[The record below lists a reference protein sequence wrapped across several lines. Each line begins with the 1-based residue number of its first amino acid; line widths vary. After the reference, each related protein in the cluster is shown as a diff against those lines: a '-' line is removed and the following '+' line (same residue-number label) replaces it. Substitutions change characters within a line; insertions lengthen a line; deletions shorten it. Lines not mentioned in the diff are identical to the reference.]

1 MAEKFPTVSRTKLF
15 QMEQNAPLRE
25 ALMNANSIRMQNG
38 ADYNPFLP
46 IRLLPFQAFFDKADK
61 KAMEN
66 DSISPDLPRIMHE
79 QFGVH
84 IGEYSANRETVQIPS
99 DVVNLKIADMVIEG
113 AEPYSQW
120 KEYIRV
126 VDMPTPLFN
135 VPTDKYSDWLGFD
148 NFDRFRAV
156 DAEPVDMGGKVTPVA
171 LNCEDDNGYYRAK
184 LGIKRN
190 DIRDNK
196 FLAVEQ
202 NLKNAG
208 AVWYYGLGKK
218 IIDQYIT
225 DATNTDLRTG
235 LELTTPIHSELEALV
250 NVIRNKFPGVQLN
263 RADSAFFHPG
273 DAFQTVVK
281 STGASGIY
289 PFLDNRMLSPSD
301 QDVINNS
308 GMAKALG
315 LKRVW
320 ETPQATENTIVIIKR
335 DISHV
340 FGLYQDLEIEDFDMT
355 VSGITNSA
363 LSMRFDNKQAHT
375 AGSFTI
381 TSF

>member
-1 MAEKFPTVSRTKLF
+1 MGEKIPNVSRNLIFNSEEFTPVKEALIQAN
-15 QMEQNAPLRE
+15 QMRGGKWNPTLPLRMIPLQGFFAKSSHSMDNME
-25 ALMNANSIRMQNG
+25 MN
-38 ADYNPFLP
+38 
-46 IRLLPFQAFFDKADK
+46 
-61 KAMEN
+61 
-66 DSISPDLPRIMHE
+66 PDIDRIMHE

-84 IGEYSANRETVQIPS
+84 IGSYAKGSNQEATQIPS
-99 DVVNLKIADMVIEG
+99 NLVTLKIADIVIEG

-126 VDMPTPLFN
+126 VDMPSPTFN
-135 VPTDKYSDWLGFD
+135 VPKDKYSDWLGFD
-148 NFDRFRAV
+148 NFDRFQAV
-156 DAEPVDMGGKVTPVA
+156 DGEPVDMGGRSQTVA
-171 LNCEDDNGYYRAK
+171 LNCEDNNGYYRAK

-218 IIDQYIT
+218 IIDTYIT
-225 DATNTDLRTG
+225 NTTTNTDTLANLDLG
-235 LELTTPIHSELEALV
+235 TPVHAELEALV
-250 NVIRNKFPGVQLN
+250 NVIRNKFPGTQLN
-263 RADSAFFHPG
+263 RADTAFFHPA
-273 DAFQTVVK
+273 DAYQTVVK

-289 PFLDNRMLSPSD
+289 PFLDNRMLAPND
-301 QDVINNS
+301 EDVINNS

-320 ETPQATENTIVIIKR
+320 ETPQSTENTVMVIKR

-340 FGLYQDLEIEDFDMT
+340 FGLYQDLEIEDFNME
-355 VSGITNSA
+355 VSGLTNSA
-363 LSMRFDNKQAHT
+363 LSMRFDIKEAHEDG
-375 AGSFTI
+375 AFKI
-381 TSF
+381 TSY

>member
-1 MAEKFPTVSRTKLF
+1 
-15 QMEQNAPLRE
+15 
-25 ALMNANSIRMQNG
+25 
-38 ADYNPFLP
+38 
-46 IRLLPFQAFFDKADK
+46 
-61 KAMEN
+61 
-66 DSISPDLPRIMHE
+66 
-79 QFGVH
+79 
-84 IGEYSANRETVQIPS
+84 
-99 DVVNLKIADMVIEG
+99 MVIEG

-120 KEYIRV
+120 KEYVRV

-135 VPTDKYSDWLGFD
+135 VPIDKYSDWLGFD
-148 NFDRFRAV
+148 DFDRFKAV
-156 DAEPVDMGGKVTPVA
+156 DGEPVDMGGKSSAVA
-171 LNCEDDNGYYRAK
+171 LNTENDNGYYRAK

-208 AVWYYGLGKK
+208 AVWYYGLGQK
-218 IIDQYIT
+218 IIDTYIANVGSGTNFT
-225 DATNTDLRTG
+225 DTRANLDLATS
-235 LELTTPIHSELEALV
+235 IHSQLEALV
-250 NVIRNKFPGVQLN
+250 NVIRNKFPGTLLN
-263 RADSAFFHPG
+263 RADTAFFHPSN
-273 DAFQTVVK
+273 AFETVVT

-289 PFLDNRMLSPSD
+289 PFLDNRMLAPQD

-308 GMAKALG
+308 GMSQALG

-320 ETPQATENTIVIIKR
+320 ETPQATDNSVVIIKR

-363 LSMRFDNKQAHT
+363 LSMRFDLQKAHDEGLYVIT
-375 AGSFTI
+375 AF
-381 TSF
+381 

>member
-1 MAEKFPTVSRTKLF
+1 LSKQTALSREKIFRMDEGLALK
-15 QMEQNAPLRE
+15 E
-25 ALMNANSIRMQNG
+25 ALLHANSLRMQNG
-38 ADYNPFLP
+38 MAYNPTLP
-46 IRLLPFQAFFDKADK
+46 IRMIPFQAFFDKTHAHPMEADK
-61 KAMEN
+61 VN
-66 DSISPDLPRIMHE
+66 PDLPRILHE
-79 QFGVH
+79 RFGVH
-84 IGEYSANRETVQIPS
+84 IGDYSKNQETVQIPS
-99 DVVNLKIADMVIEG
+99 TVVNLKIADMVIEG

-120 KEYIRV
+120 KEYVRV

-148 NFDRFRAV
+148 NFDRFKATAG
-156 DAEPVDMGGKVTPVA
+156 DPVDMGGKTSSVA
-171 LNCEDDNGYYRAK
+171 LNCENDNGYYRAK

-218 IIDQYIT
+218 IIDTYIANAVHT
-225 DATNTDLRTG
+225 DTRANLDLSTSV
-235 LELTTPIHSELEALV
+235 HSQLEALV
-250 NVIRNKFPGVQLN
+250 NVIRNQFPGTLLN
-263 RADSAFFHPG
+263 RADTAFFHPSN
-273 DAFQTVVK
+273 AYETVVT

-289 PFLDNRMLSPSD
+289 PFLDNRMLAPQD

-308 GMAKALG
+308 GLSKALG
-315 LKRVW
+315 LKRSW
-320 ETPQATENTIVIIKR
+320 ETPQATDNTVVIVKR

-355 VSGITNSA
+355 VSGITESA
-363 LSMRFDNKQAHT
+363 LSMRFDLQKAHDE
-375 AGSFTI
+375 GLYTI